1 MADQTKYY
9 ELYRRSSLGGA
20 LTDTLDSLITER
32 RIEPQLA
39 MKILINFD
47 KAVADG
53 LSEKVKQRLSF
64 KGHLD
69 TYRFCDDVWTFII
82 KDINF
87 KLDNSNQVHADRV
100 KIVSCNTKRPGEV

>member
-1 MADQTKYY
+1 MADQAKYY

-20 LTDTLDSLITER
+20 LTDTLDHLITER

-53 LSEKVKQRLSF
+53 LAEKVKTRLTF

-82 KDINF
+82 KDITF

-100 KIVSCNTKRPGEV
+100 KIVSCTSKPPREA